1 MLAGLPAFSLQM
13 SGGGPVKCAT
23 GHRAKDWGYS
33 VEKDTTVPVPTK
45 LSVCLKQSL
54 NQYLYTN
61 NVIYHCEMCY
71 KRVECSFCETHGS
84 SACTMTSQEESYGL
98 LVSKCG

>member
-1 MLAGLPAFSLQM
+1 MLAGLSGFRLQM

-33 VEKDTTVPVPTK
+33 VEKDITVPVPTK

-71 KRVECSFCETHGS
+71 K
-84 SACTMTSQEESYGL
+84 
-98 LVSKCG
+98 